1 MKIKLYSC
9 GEKSWTLGLGY
20 LKTNCSGDITIV
32 TDRSELV
39 DCDLIG
45 LSATASG
52 AKEAVD
58 IVLSTDI
65 PVAIGGQVT
74 MWDGLI
80 DYPFKWIIKGEGER
94 AFQTI
99 TNGSI
104 INSHV
109 REGDSRIL
117 RCANIPDLDTLRF
130 PDRGKRGEVV
140 PMLTSRGCP
149 WNCYFCSSQNYWGKV
164 RYHSANY
171 VMSEVDYI
179 EKVYP
184 EAKLIYIVDDLFI
197 ANVKRFYDIY
207 QKWMSKGMNRRFYL
221 HSFVRSNCMTI
232 DIARKMKKMGFQS
245 VRFGAE
251 SGSNR
256 ILKLLNKQETVAD
269 HQKCIDICN
278 KVGLAVGCSLIN
290 YVPGETRS
298 DRQLTGRF
306 LSRNRRK
313 ISVQGDYFFKAF
325 PGTKFYNGENL
336 LVGDWRVRG
345 QQTEEGV
352 TK

>member
-9 GEKSWTLGLGY
+9 GESTENQWNLGLGY
-20 LKTNCSGDITIV
+20 LKANCSGDITIV
-32 TDRSELV
+32 IERNELV

-52 AKEAVD
+52 AKEAVE

-65 PVAIGGQVT
+65 PVAIGGQLT
-74 MWDGLI
+74 MWEGLREF
-80 DYPFKWIIKGEGER
+80 PFKYIVVGEGER
-94 AFQTI
+94 AFQ
-99 TNGSI
+99 SI
-104 INSHV
+104 IDGEEYCH
-109 REGDSRIL
+109 E
-117 RCANIPDLDTLRF
+117 NIPDLDVLNY
-130 PDRGKRGEVV
+130 PDRGKRDEVV

-149 WNCYFCSSQNYWGKV
+149 WNCHFCSSQNYWGKV

-179 EKVYP
+179 AKVYP
-184 EAKLIYIVDDLFI
+184 ESKLIYIVDDLFI

-221 HSFVRSNCMTI
+221 HSFVRSNCMTF
-232 DIARKMKKMGFQS
+232 DIARKMKEMGFQS

-251 SGSNR
+251 SGSDR

-269 HQKCIDICN
+269 HQRCIDICN
-278 KVGLAVGCSLIN
+278 EVGMAVGCSLISF
-290 YVPGETRS
+290 VPGETPK

-336 LVGDWRVRG
+336 LVGDWRLYG
-345 QQTEEGV
+345 QQIEEGV
-352 TK
+352 AK

>member
-1 MKIKLYSC
+1 MKIKIYSC
-9 GEKSWTLGLGY
+9 GESSESPLGLGY
-20 LKTNCSGDITIV
+20 LKANCSGDITIV
-32 TDRSELV
+32 TDRHELV

-58 IVLSTDI
+58 IVLNTDI

-74 MWDGLI
+74 MWEGLREF
-80 DYPFKWIIKGEGER
+80 PFKYIVVGEGER
-94 AFQTI
+94 ALQ
-99 TNGSI
+99 SI
-104 INSHV
+104 IDGEAYCH
-109 REGDSRIL
+109 E
-117 RCANIPDLDTLRF
+117 NIPDLDVLNY
-130 PDRGKRGEVV
+130 PDRGKCGEVV

-184 EAKLIYIVDDLFI
+184 EAKLIYIVDDLFVS
-197 ANVKRFYDIY
+197 NVKRFNDIY
-207 QKWMSKGMNRRFYL
+207 QKWMSKGMNRRFFL

-232 DIARKMKKMGFQS
+232 EIARKMKEMGFQS

-251 SGSNR
+251 SGSDR

-269 HQKCIDICN
+269 HQRCIDICN

-290 YVPGETRS
+290 YVPGETS
-298 DRQLTGRF
+298 KDRQLTGKF

-336 LVGDWRVRG
+336 LVGDWQVRG
-345 QQTEEGV
+345 QQKVG
-352 TK
+352 